1 MSRKRSKKAV
11 SSSRPGRWWR
21 LVWQTSLKLA
31 LALVLG
37 LGIYLIY
44 LDSKITSTFSGQ
56 KWQIPAQIYGRSLTL
71 YPGLFLTQANLVRE
85 LEQLQYR
92 RSDQLT
98 GPGQF
103 NVRGGSVTIFRRGF
117 VYLEG
122 EVPAEQF
129 SVEFNRNGVSRIVRQ
144 NSAVDFARLEPQL
157 IEHLVSAEQE
167 DRELV
172 RLERV
177 PELLKETL
185 LLVEDRDFYQHR
197 GVSPLSIVRAFFVN
211 LSAGRTVQG
220 GSTLT
225 QQLAKNMYLTQD
237 RTLWRKIN
245 EAFIALVLEYRFS
258 KDQILEAYLNEIY
271 LGQNHNNAIHGFGL
285 GSRFYFG
292 KPLAELNPEQY
303 ALLIGIVKGPGF
315 YDPRRFPQRAQ
326 QRRDLVL
333 RLMFEQHLLD
343 KTAYERAIS
352 TPLRVIERG
361 QFLNANFP
369 AYLDAVRK
377 ELRQLNLDSRMLHSG
392 IKVFTYLDPLAQIQA
407 ERTVADTVPAMNP
420 ELEAAMLVV
429 DYQQAAI
436 KALVGSKTA
445 GFAGFNRALDA
456 RRPIGSLVKP
466 PIYLEALAQ
475 RGRYTLGTML
485 DDSPISLRNNNQ
497 DWQPQ
502 NFDKKFRGDVSL
514 LRSLADSLNV
524 PTVRL
529 GLQLGLPKVQ
539 DSLRRLGLERRV
551 NLYPSA
557 LLGAI
562 DLSPYEVTQ
571 LYQTIANNGVHQPLA
586 TVLALTDQQGSA
598 LYQRSQQPSRRY
610 PVEDIYLLH
619 YAMIESTLTGTA
631 QSLARSWPRPTFAGK
646 TGTSS
651 DYRDSWF
658 AGFDQDTLV
667 TVWLGRDDNKSTGL
681 TGGTGALRLFAD
693 YFRQKGSQN
702 LIRYMPEQVEWQR
715 FSTKSGLPVPE
726 YCPNSWLLPAH
737 KNSLLGLA
745 DCD

>member
-1 MSRKRSKKAV
+1 MSRSKKKTV
-11 SSSRPGRWWR
+11 KSSRPARWWR
-21 LVWQTSLKLA
+21 LVWITALKLA
-31 LALVLG
+31 LVMLLALVV
-37 LGIYLIY
+37 YFIY

-56 KWQIPAQIYGRSLTL
+56 KWQVPAQIYGRSLAL
-71 YPGLFLTQANLVRE
+71 FPGKYLTQANLILE

-92 RSDQLT
+92 RSNEVT

-103 NVRGGSVTIFRRGF
+103 SVNGGSVTLFRRSFTF
-117 VYLEG
+117 VDG
-122 EVPAEQF
+122 EQSAERF
-129 SVEFNRNGVSRIVRQ
+129 SVEFNRTGVSRIVQ
-144 NSAVDFARLEPQL
+144 QGKSLEAARLEPQL
-157 IEHLVSAEQE
+157 IEHLVSPHQE

-172 RLERV
+172 RLELV

-197 GVSPLSIVRAFFVN
+197 GVSPLSVLRAFWVN

-225 QQLAKNMYLTQD
+225 QQLAKNMYLTHD
-237 RTLWRKIN
+237 RTLWRKVN
-245 EAFIALVLEYRFS
+245 EAFIALILDYRFS

-271 LGQNHNNAIHGFGL
+271 LGQNHATAVHGFGL
-285 GSRFYFG
+285 ASRFYFG
-292 KPLAELNPEQY
+292 KPLAELAPEQY
-303 ALLIGIVKGPGF
+303 ALLIGVVKGPGY
-315 YDPRRFPQRAQ
+315 YDPRRFPERAQ
-326 QRRDLVL
+326 RRRDLVL

-343 KTAYERAIS
+343 RPAFEQAIS
-352 TPLRVIERG
+352 NPMQLVPRG
-361 QFLNANFP
+361 QYLNASFP
-369 AYLDAVRK
+369 AYMDAVKR
-377 ELRQLNLDSRMLHSG
+377 ELRQLALDPKLMHSG
-392 IKVFTYLDPLAQIQA
+392 IKVFTYLDPMAQTQA
-407 ERTVADTVPAMNP
+407 ERTVSQLVPEMNK

-436 KALVGSKTA
+436 QALVGGKTA
-445 GFAGFNRALDA
+445 GYAGFNRALEA
-456 RRPIGSLVKP
+456 RRPIGSLIKP

-475 RGRYTLGTML
+475 RGRFTLGTLL

-502 NFDKKFRGDVSL
+502 NFDKQFRGPVSL
-514 LRSLADSLNV
+514 MRALADSRNL

-529 GLQLGLPKVQ
+529 GLQLGMPKVQ
-539 DSLRRLGLERRV
+539 DALRRLGLERRV
-551 NLYPSA
+551 NLFPAA
-557 LLGAI
+557 LLGAV

-571 LYQTIANNGVHQPLA
+571 LYQTIANNGVHQQLA
-586 TVLALTDQQGSA
+586 AVQAVTDQHGTVV
-598 LYQRSQQPSRRY
+598 YQRASPKSQRY
-610 PVEDIYLLH
+610 PAEDVYLLH

-631 QSLARSWPRPTFAGK
+631 QSLARTWPQPTFAGK

-681 TGGTGALRLFAD
+681 TGGTGALRVFAD
-693 YFRQKGSQN
+693 YFRQRGKHN
-702 LIRYMPEQVEWQR
+702 IIRYMPEQVEWQR
-715 FSTKSGLPVPE
+715 FSTNSGLPVPE

-737 KNSLLGLA
+737 KATMLQLA
-745 DCD
+745 ACD

>member
-1 MSRKRSKKAV
+1 MSRNKKKTSK
-11 SSSRPGRWWR
+11 SSRPARWWR
-21 LVWQTSLKLA
+21 IVWLTALKLGLVVL
-31 LALVLG
+31 LALVV
-37 LGIYLIY
+37 YFIY

-56 KWQIPAQIYGRSLTL
+56 KWQVPAQIYGRSLAL
-71 YPGLFLTQANLVRE
+71 FPGKYLTQANLILE

-92 RSDQLT
+92 RSNEVT

-103 NVRGGSVTIFRRGF
+103 SVNGGSVTLFRRSFTF
-117 VYLEG
+117 VDG
-122 EVPAEQF
+122 EQSAERF
-129 SVEFNRNGVSRIVRQ
+129 SVEFNRTGISRIVQ
-144 NSAVDFARLEPQL
+144 QGKSLDFAQLEPQL
-157 IEHLVSAEQE
+157 IEHLVSPHQE

-172 RLERV
+172 RLELV

-197 GVSPLSIVRAFFVN
+197 GVSPLAILRAFGVN
-211 LSAGRTVQG
+211 LVAGRTVQG

-225 QQLAKNMYLTQD
+225 QQLAKNMYLTHD
-237 RTLWRKIN
+237 RTLWRKVN
-245 EAFIALVLEYRFS
+245 EAFIALVLDFRFS

-271 LGQNHNNAIHGFGL
+271 LGQNHATAVHGFGL
-285 GSRFYFG
+285 ASRFYFG
-292 KPLAELNPEQY
+292 KPLAELAPEQY
-303 ALLIGIVKGPGF
+303 ALLIGVVKGPGY
-315 YDPRRFPQRAQ
+315 YDPRRFPERAQ
-326 QRRDLVL
+326 RRRDLVL

-343 KTAYERAIS
+343 RPAFEQAINK
-352 TPLRVIERG
+352 PMQLVPRG
-361 QFLNANFP
+361 QYLNASFP
-369 AYLDAVRK
+369 AYMDAVKR
-377 ELRQLNLDSRMLHSG
+377 ELRQLALDPKLMHSG
-392 IKVFTYLDPLAQIQA
+392 IKVFTYLDPMAQTQA
-407 ERTVADTVPAMNP
+407 ERTVSQLVPEMNK

-436 KALVGSKTA
+436 QALVGGKTA
-445 GFAGFNRALDA
+445 GYAGFNRALEA
-456 RRPIGSLVKP
+456 RRPIGSLIKP

-475 RGRYTLGTML
+475 RGRFTLGTLL

-502 NFDKKFRGDVSL
+502 NFDKQFRGPVSL
-514 LRSLADSLNV
+514 MRALADSRNL

-529 GLQLGLPKVQ
+529 GLQLGMPKVQ
-539 DSLRRLGLERRV
+539 DALRRLGLERRV
-551 NLYPSA
+551 NLFPAA
-557 LLGAI
+557 LLGAV

-571 LYQTIANNGVHQPLA
+571 LYQTIANNGVHQQLA
-586 TVLALTDQQGSA
+586 AVQAVTDQHGA
-598 LYQRSQQPSRRY
+598 VVYQRASPKSQRY
-610 PVEDIYLLH
+610 PAEDVYLLH

-631 QSLARSWPRPTFAGK
+631 QSLARTWPQPTFAGK

-681 TGGTGALRLFAD
+681 TGGTGALRVFAD
-693 YFRQKGSQN
+693 YFRQRGKHN

-715 FSTKSGLPVPE
+715 FSTNSGLPVPE

-737 KNSLLGLA
+737 KATMLQLA
-745 DCD
+745 ACD

>member
-1 MSRKRSKKAV
+1 MSRNKKKTSK
-11 SSSRPGRWWR
+11 SSRPARWWR
-21 LVWQTSLKLA
+21 IVWLTALKLGLVVL
-31 LALVLG
+31 LALVV
-37 LGIYLIY
+37 YFIY

-56 KWQIPAQIYGRSLTL
+56 KWQVPAQIYGRSLAL
-71 YPGLFLTQANLVRE
+71 FPGKYLTQANLILE

-92 RSDQLT
+92 RSNEVT

-103 NVRGGSVTIFRRGF
+103 SVNGGSVTLFRRSFTF
-117 VYLEG
+117 VDG
-122 EVPAEQF
+122 EQSAERF
-129 SVEFNRNGVSRIVRQ
+129 SVEFNRTGISRIVQ
-144 NSAVDFARLEPQL
+144 QGKSLEAARLEPQL
-157 IEHLVSAEQE
+157 IEHLVSPHQE

-172 RLERV
+172 RLELV

-197 GVSPLSIVRAFFVN
+197 GVSPLSVLRAFWVN

-225 QQLAKNMYLTQD
+225 QQLAKNMYLTHD
-237 RTLWRKIN
+237 RTLWRKVN
-245 EAFIALVLEYRFS
+245 EAFIALVLDYRFS

-271 LGQNHNNAIHGFGL
+271 LGQNHATAVHGFGL
-285 GSRFYFG
+285 ASRFYFG
-292 KPLAELNPEQY
+292 KPLAELAPEQY
-303 ALLIGIVKGPGF
+303 ALLIGVVKGPGY
-315 YDPRRFPQRAQ
+315 YDPRRFPERAQ
-326 QRRDLVL
+326 RRRDLVL

-343 KTAYERAIS
+343 RPAFEQAIS
-352 TPLRVIERG
+352 KPMQLVPRG
-361 QFLNANFP
+361 QYLNASFP
-369 AYLDAVRK
+369 AYMDAVKR
-377 ELRQLNLDSRMLHSG
+377 ELRQLALDPKLMHSG
-392 IKVFTYLDPLAQIQA
+392 IKVFTYLDPMAQTQA
-407 ERTVADTVPAMNP
+407 ERTVSQLVPEMNK

-436 KALVGSKTA
+436 QALVGGKTA
-445 GFAGFNRALDA
+445 GYAGFNRALEA
-456 RRPIGSLVKP
+456 RRPIGSLIKP

-475 RGRYTLGTML
+475 RGRFTLGTLL

-502 NFDKKFRGDVSL
+502 NFDKQFRGPVSL
-514 LRSLADSLNV
+514 MRALADSRNL

-529 GLQLGLPKVQ
+529 GLQLGMPKVQ
-539 DSLRRLGLERRV
+539 DALRRLGLERRV
-551 NLYPSA
+551 NLFPAA
-557 LLGAI
+557 LLGAV

-571 LYQTIANNGVHQPLA
+571 LYQTIANNGVHQQLA
-586 TVLALTDQQGSA
+586 AVQAVTDQHGA
-598 LYQRSQQPSRRY
+598 VVYQRVSPKSQRY
-610 PVEDIYLLH
+610 PAEDVYLLH

-631 QSLARSWPRPTFAGK
+631 QSLARTWPQPTFAGK

-681 TGGTGALRLFAD
+681 TGGTGALRVFAD
-693 YFRQKGSQN
+693 YFRQRGKHN

-715 FSTKSGLPVPE
+715 FSTNSGLPVPE

-737 KNSLLGLA
+737 KATMLQLA
-745 DCD
+745 ACD